1 MQPVC
6 MVEDGGFQSLNVL
19 QPKYHLSQ
27 QTIMRILPSKY
38 SEAEIVKKEIA
49 AVSHAP
55 LTSDLWASRAIE
67 SYMTITCHF
76 VTETWKLKSY
86 VLDTF

>member
-19 QPKYHLSQ
+19 ETKYHLSQ
-27 QTIMRILPSKY
+27 QTIMQILPSGY

-55 LTSDLWASRAIE
+55 LTSDLWASRQ
-67 SYMTITCHF
+67 
-76 VTETWKLKSY
+76 LKA
-86 VLDTF
+86 T